1 MPKEKSK
8 DTNVNFKVNRAKGFE
23 NLYNDEVSRKNRQ
36 GETSVYS
43 TVEIQNA
50 AAVRKLLLDSIT
62 NKENLVETSKQLY
75 ITNPIY
81 ASVINY
87 LAQMFTWQYKVTPHR
102 VYTKSKA
109 KARKQVSDTDFQM
122 IYSQML
128 ELVDGLALETKFPEL
143 LIRLFTTGSTY
154 FTTFLDEDSMTL
166 SMLLLPEKYC
176 RTIGQ
181 TQYGTYIIEFDF
193 SYFTD
198 LGYSEEKI
206 KEFLKSWP
214 SEMKKKYNKFK
225 TDATNYRW
233 QILDP
238 AFSSAVLMNEKGIPT
253 LLYILGGILD
263 YEKYQDNELERSD
276 NLLRYLVVHTIPHY
290 EDQLIFEVDEVKAL
304 HKSLK
309 KIVDNGDK
317 ARLITTYGDVHV
329 DKISD
334 DDDSATQVLANAYK
348 AIFNNA
354 GFNASIFTSD
364 SVTALK
370 LGLIRD
376 KAFVWKFVNQYTNFL
391 NVCLNNWLEFKWDSK
406 GYEVNIDIL
415 PISPYNQDEDVK
427 RYKDNATLG
436 VGKLDFIV
444 ASGIKQRHIQ
454 DALNLESF
462 LDLTQITPMQTSYTQ
477 TAEDRVEENDKSNP
491 SKKSDDESKT
501 PGIEPSGNNDESN
514 DDNEGN
520 E

>member
-43 TVEIQNA
+43 TVEVQNA

-109 KARKQVSDTDFQM
+109 KARKQIADADFQL

-143 LIRLFTTGSTY
+143 LIRLFTTGSTF

-176 RTIGQ
+176 RTVGQ

-206 KEFLKSWP
+206 KDFLKS
-214 SEMKKKYNKFK
+214 
-225 TDATNYRW
+225 
-233 QILDP
+233 
-238 AFSSAVLMNEKGIPT
+238 
-253 LLYILGGILD
+253 
-263 YEKYQDNELERSD
+263 
-276 NLLRYLVVHTIPHY
+276 
-290 EDQLIFEVDEVKAL
+290 
-304 HKSLK
+304 
-309 KIVDNGDK
+309 
-317 ARLITTYGDVHV
+317 
-329 DKISD
+329 
-334 DDDSATQVLANAYK
+334 
-348 AIFNNA
+348 
-354 GFNASIFTSD
+354 
-364 SVTALK
+364 
-370 LGLIRD
+370 
-376 KAFVWKFVNQYTNFL
+376 
-391 NVCLNNWLEFKWDSK
+391 
-406 GYEVNIDIL
+406 
-415 PISPYNQDEDVK
+415 
-427 RYKDNATLG
+427 
-436 VGKLDFIV
+436 
-444 ASGIKQRHIQ
+444 
-454 DALNLESF
+454 
-462 LDLTQITPMQTSYTQ
+462 
-477 TAEDRVEENDKSNP
+477 
-491 SKKSDDESKT
+491 
-501 PGIEPSGNNDESN
+501 
-514 DDNEGN
+514 
-520 E
+520 

>member
-43 TVEIQNA
+43 TVEVQNA

-109 KARKQVSDTDFQM
+109 KARKQVSDIDFQI

-176 RTIGQ
+176 RTVGQ

-193 SYFTD
+193 YYFSD

-206 KEFLKSWP
+206 KEFLKS
-214 SEMKKKYNKFK
+214 
-225 TDATNYRW
+225 
-233 QILDP
+233 
-238 AFSSAVLMNEKGIPT
+238 
-253 LLYILGGILD
+253 
-263 YEKYQDNELERSD
+263 
-276 NLLRYLVVHTIPHY
+276 
-290 EDQLIFEVDEVKAL
+290 
-304 HKSLK
+304 
-309 KIVDNGDK
+309 
-317 ARLITTYGDVHV
+317 
-329 DKISD
+329 
-334 DDDSATQVLANAYK
+334 
-348 AIFNNA
+348 
-354 GFNASIFTSD
+354 
-364 SVTALK
+364 
-370 LGLIRD
+370 
-376 KAFVWKFVNQYTNFL
+376 
-391 NVCLNNWLEFKWDSK
+391 
-406 GYEVNIDIL
+406 
-415 PISPYNQDEDVK
+415 
-427 RYKDNATLG
+427 
-436 VGKLDFIV
+436 
-444 ASGIKQRHIQ
+444 
-454 DALNLESF
+454 
-462 LDLTQITPMQTSYTQ
+462 
-477 TAEDRVEENDKSNP
+477 
-491 SKKSDDESKT
+491 
-501 PGIEPSGNNDESN
+501 
-514 DDNEGN
+514 
-520 E
+520 